1 MLRKIAILL
10 GLLLVAVLSYRLW
23 ANAARRHSKWFL
35 VATNIGQ
42 DSLRRFRLKSGQ
54 IGQDE
59 SIQRDNSHLPVDLKN
74 INLTYRRYVDAAGL
88 NPEKI
93 RGMTVLELGPGFNI
107 GIPLHFLAD
116 GAEKV
121 VGSDKF
127 VPLQTSGYFV
137 ELYRSLR
144 RGLTDDEKARFDQG
158 LRLSD
163 KVEVNPQ
170 RVQYIYGKE
179 VDELVSALG
188 RNSMDLIVSNAVM
201 EEIHDFDTAFSSMDQ
216 LLKPGGYMVHRIDL
230 RDYGMFSKY
239 GYHPLEFLTIPD
251 WAYERMVMDSGQ
263 PNRKLVNDYR
273 AQAARLGYRATYAA
287 TAVLGRPGEIEPPIM
302 ELKPGVDYGE
312 SSLQLVQEIRPR
324 LLPRYQSLPDA
335 DLVVRGIVFVARKPG
350 GQQ

>member
-1 MLRKIAILL
+1 
-10 GLLLVAVLSYRLW
+10 
-23 ANAARRHSKWFL
+23 
-35 VATNIGQ
+35 
-42 DSLRRFRLKSGQ
+42 LRRFRLKSGQ

-59 SIQRDNSHLPVDLKN
+59 SIQRNSSNLTVDLKH
-74 INLTYRRYVDAAGL
+74 INLTYRRYMDAAGL
-88 NPEKI
+88 TAEKI

-107 GIPLHFLAD
+107 GIPMRFLAD

-144 RGLTDDEKARFDQG
+144 SGLTDEEKVRFDQG
-158 LRLSD
+158 VRLSD
-163 KVEVNPQ
+163 RVELNPQ
-170 RVQYIYGKE
+170 RIEYIYGKE
-179 VDELVSALG
+179 IRDLVSALG

-201 EEIHDFDTAFSSMDQ
+201 EEIHDFDTAFSTMDQ
-216 LLKPGGYMVHRIDL
+216 LLKPGGYMLHRIDL

-251 WAYERMVMDSGQ
+251 WAYERMAVDVGL

-273 AQAARLGYRATYAA
+273 AEAARLGYQATYAA
-287 TAVLGRPGEIEPPIM
+287 TAVLGRTGEIEPPILA
-302 ELKPGVDYGE
+302 LKPGVDYGE
-312 SSLQLVQEIRPR
+312 SSLQLVREIRPR

-335 DLVVRGIVFVARKPG
+335 DLVVSGIVFVAQKPG
-350 GQQ
+350 GRQ